1 MSRHIRTSAIR
12 AAAGGGLILLA
23 AAAAAFVLPDASRE
37 LEAKRRSATAAKQA
51 LAQQMNRLT
60 KMQEDV
66 DLVRAGQKVL
76 ANLEAGM
83 PKGTIGE
90 LQWKVNQVL
99 HDLGKREG
107 VRIQSVRYGAPARE
121 GAKGADI
128 ENVDVEFQAVGV
140 YPSLKK
146 FMHALEGSGLPFGV
160 SSARLEES
168 AEGARQTVILR
179 AFRRTTAKDDAKR
192 GEA

>member
-12 AAAGGGLILLA
+12 AAVGGGLVLIAIL
-23 AAAAAFVLPDASRE
+23 AAAFVLPDASRE
-37 LEAKRRSATAAKQA
+37 LDAKRRSSTAAKQA
-51 LAQQMNRLT
+51 LAAQMGRLA
-60 KMQEDV
+60 MLQEDV
-66 DLVRAGQKVL
+66 DLVHAGQKVL

-99 HDLGKREG
+99 HDLARKEG
-107 VRIQSVRYGAPARE
+107 VRILSVRYGAPSKE
-121 GAKGADI
+121 GSKSADI
-128 ENVDVEFQAVGV
+128 ENVDVEFQAVGI
-140 YPSLKK
+140 YQSLKK

-168 AEGARQTVILR
+168 AEGARQTVTLR
-179 AFRRTTAKDDAKR
+179 AFRRATLKDEPRR